1 MDSSVFF
8 LPFNFNGLCFICMHR
23 INPVKLINMGS
34 INCSKRKCSYTW
46 LQLALLALMIFISSC
61 SHTDVVS
68 NTESEQEWLNDII
81 NYRHQ
86 LPDSHSDQI
95 DSMMSISNEMRV
107 EIYKRFSHLPM
118 SKAAERLAEWLIDDA
133 GHAMQYDVNSNLT
146 PQHSFEQKRGNCLS
160 FTMLFAALAAEL
172 GIEIK
177 FNAVDIP
184 NTWGLDERVGMVFYR
199 HVNGVLVR
207 NDRRYIFDL
216 AMNIFDS
223 GYPQRFI
230 SRDAALALLFNN
242 RGIAAQADG
251 NIAVAK
257 HNIKLAISLSPDNP
271 DLWANLG
278 VILKRANKMNKAE
291 VAFLHAFGLDQYN
304 IPASSNLE
312 RLYKQ
317 QGQKQKALAFKKK
330 AERARK
336 TNPYYYYQLS
346 LDDYREERFSS
357 AQRAINKAIVLHN
370 QDPRFHEL
378 KSRISQ
384 RQHKYRSA
392 IKSLTRAYTLAANKE
407 QQSKYLNKAELVS
420 QRASEELTK
429 RWERRHRANTLRES
443 LIRD

>member
-1 MDSSVFF
+1 
-8 LPFNFNGLCFICMHR
+8 MHK
-23 INPVKLINMGS
+23 INRTKLINVAS
-34 INCSKRKCSYTW
+34 KNCYEQRRSYRW
-46 LQLALLALMIFISSC
+46 LHIPLLALMVFFSAC

-68 NTESEQEWLNDII
+68 NSESEQQWLNDII

-86 LPDSHSDQI
+86 LAVDHSDQI

-107 EIYKRFSHLPM
+107 EIHERFSHLPK

-146 PQHSFEQKRGNCLS
+146 PQQSFDQKRGNCLS

-172 GIEIK
+172 GIEIN

-251 NIAVAK
+251 NIVVAK

-278 VILKRANKMNKAE
+278 VILKRANRMNKAE

-317 QGQKQKALAFKKK
+317 QGQKQKALAF
-330 AERARK
+330 
-336 TNPYYYYQLS
+336 
-346 LDDYREERFSS
+346 
-357 AQRAINKAIVLHN
+357 
-370 QDPRFHEL
+370 
-378 KSRISQ
+378 
-384 RQHKYRSA
+384 
-392 IKSLTRAYTLAANKE
+392 
-407 QQSKYLNKAELVS
+407 
-420 QRASEELTK
+420 
-429 RWERRHRANTLRES
+429 
-443 LIRD
+443 